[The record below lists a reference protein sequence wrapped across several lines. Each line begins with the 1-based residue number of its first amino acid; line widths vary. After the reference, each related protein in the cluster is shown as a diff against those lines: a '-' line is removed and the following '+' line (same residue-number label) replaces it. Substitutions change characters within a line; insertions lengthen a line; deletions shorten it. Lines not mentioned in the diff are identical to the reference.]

1 MSTSY
6 TTPGVYI
13 EELPATGPIQGVGT
27 STAGFIGQA
36 LSGPI
41 ETPTKI
47 TSWTQFKN
55 TFGSYISA
63 PRRYMAYA
71 VDNFFRN
78 GGTVAYIVRVG
89 TAKEAWLDLADR
101 AATNS
106 LRVTA
111 LQEGTTGN
119 AITVQTSDAQIVTA
133 ATALRALAPISLGK
147 NNAITL
153 TNAGDAALFRPGDTV
168 TIDGTAERAVID
180 RITGGQIFL
189 QSVLTATYNNGNVR
203 IADLIATQA
212 TFRVAGGSGLEAG
225 SVIVIAQGGTTENA
239 VIDQVLAG
247 FVTLSKGLANPK
259 YTMGAA
265 DAAVGI
271 QSLEFTLVIRAPSL
285 PDETFSNLAMDS
297 RHSHYFGKVVDS
309 VSVSVAL
316 ADPPSAAA
324 PPNNRPKVI
333 GATNLANGANDDLN
347 AISPADY
354 QDGIDSLKVIQD
366 VNILCTPDRSDAT
379 VQQALITHC
388 ESMGDRVAV
397 LDPIR
402 GAPPYGVGSVSEQ
415 RAGLESARGFGGLY
429 YPWLSIPDPQ
439 STTGDLLLVP
449 PSGAVAGIYAQVD
462 QARGVHKAPANVI
475 IATASGLE
483 RVLNE
488 ADMGQLNI
496 AGINMIR
503 TFPNA
508 TRPIVWGART
518 TTNPDEAPWRYINV
532 RRLFCF
538 VESSI
543 KLSLQWA
550 VFEPNDLGLWQ
561 KLIRTISEFLTRVWR
576 SGALFGATADQ
587 AFYVKCDAELNPA
600 SVRALGQ
607 VFVEIGIAPVR
618 PAEFVVIRIGI
629 WDDGSQVSEQ

>member
-13 EELPATGPIQGVGT
+13 EELPANGPIQGVGT

-36 LSGPI
+36 MSGPI
-41 ETPTKI
+41 DTPTKI
-47 TSWTQFKN
+47 TSLTEFKN
-55 TFGSYISA
+55 TFGSYIAA

-89 TAKEAWLDLADR
+89 TAQDAFLDLGDR
-101 AATNS
+101 GVTNS

-111 LQEGTTGN
+111 LQEGTVGI
-119 AITVQTSDAQIVTA
+119 AITVQVMDAQIVTT
-133 ATALRALAPISLGK
+133 ATALRAQAPLTLGL
-147 NNAITL
+147 NNIITL
-153 TNAGDAALFRPGDTV
+153 TNLTDAALFRPGDTV

-180 RITGGQIFL
+180 HIAGNQIFL
-189 QSVLTATYNNGNVR
+189 QSVLTAKYTAGNVR
-203 IADLIATQA
+203 IADLIPTQT
-212 TFRVAGGSGLEAG
+212 TFRVASGNGLEAG
-225 SVIVIAQGGTTENA
+225 SVIAIAQGGTTENA

-247 FVTLSKGLANPK
+247 FVTLDQGLANK
-259 YTMGAA
+259 YTMAAA
-265 DAAVGI
+265 DTAVGI
-271 QSLEFTLVIRAPSL
+271 QSFEFTLIIRVPGL
-285 PDETFSNLAMDS
+285 PDATFANLSMDP
-297 RHSHYFGKVVDS
+297 RHSQYFGKVVVS
-309 VSVSVAL
+309 PSVSVAL
-316 ADPPSAAA
+316 ANPPSASA
-324 PPNNRPKVI
+324 PPDNRPKVI
-333 GATNLANGANDDLN
+333 GATNLTGGANDDLN
-347 AISPADY
+347 AITPGDY
-354 QDGIDSLKVIQD
+354 QDGLDSLKVILD
-366 VNILCTPDRSDAT
+366 VNILCIPDRTDAT

-402 GAPPYGVGSVSEQ
+402 GAPAYGAGSVSQQ
-415 RAGLESARGFGGLY
+415 RAGLQSDRGFAALY
-429 YPWLSIPDPQ
+429 YPWISIPDPQ

-449 PSGAVAGIYAQVD
+449 PSGSVAGIYAQVD
-462 QARGVHKAPANVI
+462 QQRGVHKAPANVI

-483 RVLNE
+483 QVFNE

-503 TFPNA
+503 TFPNS

-518 TTNPDEAPWRYINV
+518 TTDPNAAPWRYVNV

-538 VESSI
+538 VETSI

-576 SGALFGATADQ
+576 SGALFGATASQ

-607 VFVEIGIAPVR
+607 VFVEIGMAPVR

-629 WDDGSQVSEQ
+629 WDDGSQVTE